1 MGLLQVIEIKNQ
13 LYKLTIKFEDAINKA
28 KENNVRENRIEQA
41 AVLAKAISTISLMQ
55 DMTEYQETKIAKL
68 NEEIL
73 SLKQLKEENRKL
85 KEQLKF

>member
-13 LYKLTIKFEDAINKA
+13 LYKLTIKFEEAISKA
-28 KENNVRENRIEQA
+28 KENNVRESRIEQA

-55 DMTEYQETKIAKL
+55 DMTEYQQTKIVKL

-73 SLKQLKEENRKL
+73 GLQQLKEENKKL

>member
-41 AVLAKAISTISLMQ
+41 AVLAKAIST
-55 DMTEYQETKIAKL
+55 K
-68 NEEIL
+68 
-73 SLKQLKEENRKL
+73 
-85 KEQLKF
+85 